1 MRRGQRVL
9 LRVIAGTGMVSDAN
23 GEHSV
28 KIGDLVA
35 YDEREPHGMRAES
48 EPLVIAAVIAP
59 RPGTR

>member
-1 MRRGQRVL
+1 
-9 LRVIAGTGMVSDAN
+9 VIAGTGMVSDAN